1 MTEKKK
7 SIFVRIKD
15 WFVSLFKG
23 FWRLSLDVK
32 IGIVLL
38 IPPLI
43 GVIQYVIDVSIVTN
57 GEYGWGL
64 KTVLYYGI
72 MAFVGAYL
80 IKGNLGKKE

>member
-15 WFVSLFKG
+15 WFVSLLKG

>member
-1 MTEKKK
+1 MTDNKK

-80 IKGNLGKKE
+80 IKGNLVKKE